1 MTVDLPTTGVNTERI
16 WLLEHFADWFSVNL
30 GLGSM
35 YHARPMISEELVDGL
50 ASPESRH
57 SAMRP
62 VKGRY
67 ADHFD
72 HVGANGMARPAS
84 HPITVRDVHNRLDL
98 IEHRQPLYAPWLSGL
113 ASAVACAAF
122 VFLLGGGLY
131 DMIGAFVGAGLG
143 QWLRRRLFARRLNQF
158 FVTFVCVA
166 LAALA
171 CVGVLRLIGMWDPIA
186 LQHDTAYIG
195 AMLFVIPGFPLITGG
210 LDIAKIDFPSGIQ
223 RLCYTLAIILMATLA
238 GWMVASIVHL
248 NPQGFEALG
257 LNVWLNGVLR
267 FIAAFAGVWGFSVL
281 FNSPQRMCLTAA
293 SIGAITDTLRL
304 TITDAGVPAEAAAF
318 VGALLA
324 GLLASAWRSSVRRG
338 MLPPHLGYPR
348 ICLTVPSIVI
358 MVPGLYMYQAMFHLG
373 QFDVQLAMDW
383 GFRAFM
389 VILCL
394 PIGLAMARVL
404 TDKSWRH
411 DV

>member
-1 MTVDLPTTGVNTERI
+1 MSSPLCGIKCCCPEAVVAAGGR
-16 WLLEHFADWFSVNL
+16 LEHPVRVPKGAADRNNR
-30 GLGSM
+30 
-35 YHARPMISEELVDGL
+35 ARLQRGL
-50 ASPESRH
+50 A
-57 SAMRP
+57 
-62 VKGRY
+62 
-67 ADHFD
+67 
-72 HVGANGMARPAS
+72 
-84 HPITVRDVHNRLDL
+84 
-98 IEHRQPLYAPWLSGL
+98 
-113 ASAVACAAF
+113 
-122 VFLLGGGLY
+122 
-131 DMIGAFVGAGLG
+131 
-143 QWLRRRLFARRLNQF
+143 
-158 FVTFVCVA
+158 
-166 LAALA
+166 
-171 CVGVLRLIGMWDPIA
+171 
-186 LQHDTAYIG
+186 
-195 AMLFVIPGFPLITGG
+195 
-210 LDIAKIDFPSGIQ
+210 
-223 RLCYTLAIILMATLA
+223 LMATLA
-238 GWMVASIVHL
+238 GWMVATIVHL

-267 FIAAFAGVWGFSVL
+267 FIAALAGVWGFSVL

-404 TDKSWRH
+404 TDKSWRY